1 MNQLPRL
8 FSLAFFATTIIV
20 RLVPH
25 PPHISSVAALALFAG
40 CYLSVWQGA
49 VLTFG
54 AMAISDT
61 IGQLLEL
68 PSMGFYDRLTMLAV
82 YFSMVLVAVIG
93 RALRGRVS
101 WLSVP
106 AASVVGTALFF
117 LVTNFVCWLDPLM
130 GYSQTV
136 AGLGACYAAGLAFL
150 GDTNPALNLLLGNLF
165 FSATFF
171 GLYQAALASVQR
183 RLPHQN
189 ESVTVEIEQ
198 P

>member
-54 AMAISDT
+54 AMAISDS
-61 IGQLLEL
+61 IGHFLEL
-68 PSMGFYDRLTMLAV
+68 PSMGFYDRVTMLAV
-82 YFSMVLVAVIG
+82 YFSMVLVAAIG

-101 WLSVP
+101 WLTVP
-106 AASVVGTALFF
+106 AASLAGTALFF
-117 LVTNFVCWLDPLM
+117 LITNFMCWLDPLM

-136 AGLGACYAAGLAFL
+136 AGLVACYTAGLAFL
-150 GDTNPALNLLLGNLF
+150 GDTNPAVNLLLGNLF
-165 FSATFF
+165 FSAAFF
-171 GLYQAALASVQR
+171 GLYQVALAKAKSPSPQ
-183 RLPHQN
+183 QN
-189 ESVTVEIEQ
+189 ETVTVEIEQ
-198 P
+198 S